1 MHPARV
7 QGRDAVRT
15 PALRDRR
22 RRVLDSER
30 SRVGVQ
36 RQPCAFHG
44 HHHPPMMTAGLIV
57 LGIALVILVL
67 GLRRRGSA
75 NASDLGSVSE
85 AWIAEEKA
93 SGPRRY

>member
-1 MHPARV
+1 
-7 QGRDAVRT
+7 
-15 PALRDRR
+15 
-22 RRVLDSER
+22 
-30 SRVGVQ
+30 
-36 RQPCAFHG
+36 
-44 HHHPPMMTAGLIV
+44 MMTAGLIV